1 MTTGLTFTNGQVVTG
16 DGRIADR
23 LHIDG
28 SRIVAAPAGASGATI
43 DLEGGWLLP
52 GFIDTQVN
60 GGGGVLF
67 NDDPSVETIRRIGA
81 AHARFGTTAFLPT
94 LISDTIERID
104 QAMRAT
110 EQAIAA
116 GVPGVVGIH
125 IEGPFLNP
133 ARKGTHDAARF
144 LRLDAAA
151 IALLGSLATGR
162 TMVTL
167 APEMTTPD
175 DIRALVRAGVIV
187 SAGHTDAD
195 YPTMRDAFAAGVTGV
210 THLFNAMSP
219 LHHREP
225 GVVGA
230 TLENQQAYAGLIVDG
245 RHVAPAALRI
255 ALAARPRTRFMLVT
269 DAMSPVGTDA
279 DHFDLQGKTIR
290 IENGVC
296 VEENGTLAGSAL
308 DMAEAVRN
316 AVEMLGMTVAEA
328 AIMASSAPAAFL
340 SLAGRGVLSPGGRA
354 DLVWLDAD
362 LRPRGTW
369 IGGLPVAITAG

>member
-1 MTTGLTFTNGQVVTG
+1 MTATIEFANGAVVLG
-16 DGRIADR
+16 DGRVVDR
-23 LHIDG
+23 LHVADG
-28 SRIVAAPAGASGATI
+28 IVAAQAVTTGRTV
-43 DLEGGWLLP
+43 DLEDGWLLP
-52 GFIDTQVN
+52 GFVDTQVN

-67 NDDPSVETIRRIGA
+67 NDDPSVDAIARIGA

-94 LISDTIERID
+94 LISDTLDRVD

-110 EQAIAA
+110 ERAIAD

-133 ARKGTHDAARF
+133 LRKGTHDESRF

-151 IALLGSLATGR
+151 IRLLSSLPRGR

-167 APEMTTPD
+167 APEMSTPD
-175 DIRALVRAGVIV
+175 DIAALVAGGVIV

-195 YPTMRDAFAAGVTGV
+195 YETMRRAFAAGVTGV

-230 TLENQQAYAGLIVDG
+230 TLENRDAYAGLIVDG
-245 RHVAPAALRI
+245 RHVAPAALRV
-255 ALAARPRTRFMLVT
+255 ALAARPHDRFMLVT
-269 DAMSPVGTDA
+269 DAMSTVGTDA
-279 DHFDLQGKTIR
+279 TSFQLQGKTIR
-290 IENGVC
+290 IEDGVC
-296 VEENGTLAGSAL
+296 VEANGTLAGSAL
-308 DMAEAVRN
+308 DMATAVRN
-316 AVEMLGMTVAEA
+316 AVGMLGVTVPDA
-328 AIMASSAPAAFL
+328 AVMASGAPSAFL
-340 SLAGRGVLSPGGRA
+340 SLDGRGALLPGMRA
-354 DLVWLDAD
+354 DMVWLDAD

-369 IGGLPVAITAG
+369 IGGVPVWPN